1 MDQLRSVAI
10 YARIS
15 SDPSGQALGVARQLE
30 DCRKLAAERGWTVAE
45 EYVDNDI
52 SAYSGKTRP
61 AYQRMVSDI
70 GVGLRD
76 GVIVYNLDRLTRRPV
91 ELERFAEI
99 CEGAGVRQLATVT
112 ADVDLGTDDGMFM
125 ARIFAAFAAKES
137 ARKSERLRRKARQ
150 NAEAGKPGGGANRPF
165 GYEADKLTV
174 SPVEAELIRQAMRRV
189 LAGESVRSVTA
200 WMDAEGV
207 PTSTGAEWRTGT
219 LRAVLLAPRIAGLRS
234 HNGEVVGPA
243 QWEGIITLEER
254 QQLLNVFAAKTATG
268 RRAPRSYLL
277 SGMLRCGKCGGK
289 LFSSARQLERRYVCL
304 SGPDHRGC
312 GGITVTAPPVEQWVA
327 AAVLYRLDT
336 PQMDATLTGR
346 RADDA
351 RHSELLEQ
359 LSRDQAKMQE
369 LALMWSDG
377 EISRPEWKA
386 ARDPLE
392 HRIAGIDRQL
402 SQLTGTTALE
412 GIVGHGAELRTRW
425 DGMNLERQAAIVA
438 AVLEHALIT
447 PAVKK
452 GGKFDPNRIVP
463 VWNR

>member
-1 MDQLRSVAI
+1 MSTPRKVAV

-15 SDPSGQALGVARQLE
+15 VDSSGEGLGVERQLE
-30 DCRKLAAERGWTVAE
+30 DCRKLAADRGWVVAE

-52 SAYSGKTRP
+52 SAFRGKSRP
-61 AYQRMVSDI
+61 SYERMLADI
-70 GVGLRD
+70 AGGVRD
-76 GVIVYNLDRLTRRPV
+76 AVIVYHLDRLTRQPIQ
-91 ELERFAEI
+91 LEQFNEVCVR
-99 CEGAGVRQLATVT
+99 AGVTHVVTVT
-112 ADVDLGTDDGMFM
+112 TDFNLGNDDGLFT
-125 ARIFAAFAAKES
+125 ARILGAVAAQES

-174 SPVEAELIRQAMRRV
+174 NPVEAELIRQAMRRV

-219 LRAVLLAPRIAGLRS
+219 LRAILLAPRIAGLRS
-234 HNGEVVGPA
+234 HRGEVVGPA
-243 QWEGIITLEER
+243 QWEGIITLEQR

-277 SGMLRCGKCGGK
+277 SGLLRCGKCGGK

-312 GGITVTAPPVEQWVA
+312 GGITVTAPPVEEWIA

-346 RADDA
+346 RANDA
-351 RHSELLEQ
+351 RHSELLAQ
-359 LSRDQAKMQE
+359 LSGDQAKMAD
-369 LALMWSDG
+369 LALMWSNG
-377 EISRPEWKA
+377 EISSPEWKI
-386 ARDPLE
+386 ARQSLE
-392 HRIAGIDRQL
+392 HKITATDRQL

-412 GIVGHGAELRTRW
+412 GIVGHGQELRARW
-425 DGMNLERQAAIVA
+425 GEMNLERQAAIVA
-438 AVLEHALIT
+438 AVLEHAVIT

-463 VWNR
+463 VWNQ